1 MAFKQPTVISAT
13 CIISVLSRFSVI
25 NPEVRDCIH
34 YYFVWKCNIS
44 RVESSLRKTVMKVKT
59 ICSCFLQGDK
69 YLEFAIQCLVSE
81 QYGSG
86 VNTAGHLEKRKDH
99 N

>member
-25 NPEVRDCIH
+25 NSEVCDCIH

-44 RVESSLRKTVMKVKT
+44 RVESSLRKMRMKVKA

-69 YLEFAIQCLVSE
+69 CLEFAIQSVLYQNSTV
-81 QYGSG
+81 Q
-86 VNTAGHLEKRKDH
+86 V
-99 N
+99 